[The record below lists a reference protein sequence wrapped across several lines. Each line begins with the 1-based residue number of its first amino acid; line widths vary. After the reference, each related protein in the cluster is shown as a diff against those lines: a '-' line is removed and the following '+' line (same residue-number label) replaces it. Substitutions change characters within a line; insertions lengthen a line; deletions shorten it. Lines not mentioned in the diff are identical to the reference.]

1 MIRVILCLLVLI
13 GACSVAAA
21 QDVYLDG
28 DDLVCFGNSCSP
40 RARALVRESS
50 PRRVVIRQENHVT
63 VVGSAQSDAEAMAAT
78 GVLRHQG
85 NNCGRRE
92 GIGFSTSSADD
103 AIRRCCYYGRY
114 RAKEIG
120 VARGRRGWFACIRYE

>member
-1 MIRVILCLLVLI
+1 MIRVILCLLVLL
-13 GACSVAAA
+13 GACSIAAA
-21 QDVYLDG
+21 QDIYLDG
-28 DDLVCFGNSCSP
+28 DDPVCFGDACSP
-40 RARALVRESS
+40 RARGVIRESS

-63 VVGSAQSDAEAMAAT
+63 VVGSAQSDAEVMAAT

-103 AIRRCCYYGRY
+103 AVRRCCYYGRY